1 MSNENNMLVS
11 AAHRD
16 GSPYL
21 PSDDTCEA
29 GRANRLGEPQIRMVR
44 AIRMLSCLILL
55 MMCTA
60 CQTTPAAAPG
70 AVETPPLPAV
80 PAMSSAKPLEKLP
93 PTYYT
98 PYDPTTFHLAI
109 GDVVE
114 VSVFGFPDTVAVTP
128 VAPDGKLYY
137 HFMPGIPAVGRTPK
151 AVEQDIEKSI
161 QRFFNQPSVSI
172 LPRQFAE
179 NRFVALGKVV
189 YPGVYPLDSA
199 LTIRQ
204 ALARAGGLAQGIY
217 RGTTIQLAA
226 LKDSYLLRKGQ
237 RIPVDL
243 DALINRNDAL
253 QDIYIR
259 PGDVLYIASGLGQ
272 EVYLMGAVGEEKT
285 AAYTDGLTL
294 VQLISGSSERGGGYK
309 ATAQLSQVV
318 ILRGALNAPQLIE
331 VDLASILK
339 GDAPDVVLLA
349 GDIVYVPEKPYRFVR
364 DLARVVVLT
373 FVRAFASEAGAY
385 LVEETVFPSSGK
397 GGTGN

>member
-1 MSNENNMLVS
+1 MKSGDLRMTRSEYACSSLK
-11 AAHRD
+11 
-16 GSPYL
+16 
-21 PSDDTCEA
+21 
-29 GRANRLGEPQIRMVR
+29 IRRSVFVVGCSMF
-44 AIRMLSCLILL
+44 IILL
-55 MMCTA
+55 TCTA
-60 CQTTPAAAPG
+60 CQSTLDPKTEA
-70 AVETPPLPAV
+70 AV
-80 PAMSSAKPLEKLP
+80 PPSQSTIAPTTSPKPLEKLP
-93 PTYYT
+93 PAYYT

-128 VAPDGKLYY
+128 IAPDGKLYY
-137 HFMPGIPAVGRTPK
+137 HFMKGIPAVGRTPK
-151 AVEQDIEKSI
+151 AVERDIEQAI
-161 QRFFNQPSVSI
+161 QKYFNQPSVSI

-189 YPGVYPLDSA
+189 YPGVYSLDSA

-226 LKDSYLLRKGQ
+226 LKDSYLLRKGE

-243 DALINRNDAL
+243 DALINRNDAS
-253 QDIYIR
+253 QDIYMR

-309 ATAQLSQVV
+309 ATARLNQIV
-318 ILRGALNAPQLIE
+318 ILRGALNAPQLVE

-339 GDAPDVVLLA
+339 GDAQDVPLMA

-364 DLARVVVLT
+364 DLARVVALT

-385 LVEETVFPSSGK
+385 FVEETVFPRS
-397 GGTGN
+397 GTGGP